1 MSTANWKKI
10 GRLESIPLRGAR
22 RLCSSHYGRPIAV
35 FRTGDDQV
43 FALVDECPHK
53 KGPLSEG
60 IVAGNTVAC
69 PLHGMV
75 IGLKDGVAVAPDE
88 GAVKT
93 LPVSVI
99 DGEVYLHLPEL
110 VCGAPG

>member
-1 MSTANWKKI
+1 MSTANWNKV
-10 GRLESIPLRGAR
+10 GRLESIPVRGAR
-22 RLCSSHYGRPIAV
+22 RLCSLYFGRPVAV
-35 FRTGDDQV
+35 FRTGDDQI

-60 IVAGNTVAC
+60 IIAGDTVAC

-75 IGLKDGVAVAPDE
+75 IGLQDGVAVAPDE

-93 LPVSVI
+93 VPVSVI
-99 DGEVYLHLPEL
+99 EGEVYLHLPEP
-110 VCGAPG
+110 GAPG